1 MMKHISILLP
11 LLLALVC
18 LSAYGAES
26 GNEYRK
32 YDVRSGLSNNSVKS
46 ILQDRNGYVWLATKD
61 GLNKFN
67 SKDFEAFCS
76 SASGH
81 GLNIDDICEHIS
93 RNEIW
98 MASTGG
104 LFVFDAARDSTY
116 SVEPGGVH
124 IQNCNCLCY
133 GKDSCLWIGSNNG
146 LYRFNERLVEIRHYS
161 FCSDAERSPI
171 RIVKSLLVDE
181 TGNIYAGMESGLVR
195 YIPELDAFD
204 EPCRLRPGICLNGD
218 NIVTAMLQVSHRQI
232 LAGTQNGLVGV
243 LDTRNNT
250 FTESIV
256 RDKDGRGF
264 LCQGSTPSSR
274 NPRQRSC
281 SGPTAVCSHSIRPL
295 RPGQGRKDRSETR
308 VSIHSAR
315 TGRKACG
322 SGHISME
329 RAISRQSKA
338 RSAGSCPVML

>member
-1 MMKHISILLP
+1 MKHISILLP

-98 MASTGG
+98 MASTEG

-146 LYRFNERLVEIRHYS
+146 LYRFNERLGEIRHYS

-204 EPCRLRPGICLNGD
+204 ELCRLRPGICLNGD

-243 LDTRNNT
+243 FDTRNNT

-256 RDKDGRGF
+256 R
-264 LCQGSTPSSR
+264 
-274 NPRQRSC
+274 
-281 SGPTAVCSHSIRPL
+281 A
-295 RPGQGRKDRSETR
+295 
-308 VSIHSAR
+308 
-315 TGRKACG
+315 
-322 SGHISME
+322 
-329 RAISRQSKA
+329 
-338 RSAGSCPVML
+338 

>member
-98 MASTGG
+98 MASTEG

-146 LYRFNERLVEIRHYS
+146 LYRFNERLGEIRHYS

-181 TGNIYAGMESGLVR
+181 TGNIYAGM
-195 YIPELDAFD
+195 
-204 EPCRLRPGICLNGD
+204 
-218 NIVTAMLQVSHRQI
+218 
-232 LAGTQNGLVGV
+232 
-243 LDTRNNT
+243 
-250 FTESIV
+250 
-256 RDKDGRGF
+256 
-264 LCQGSTPSSR
+264 
-274 NPRQRSC
+274 
-281 SGPTAVCSHSIRPL
+281 
-295 RPGQGRKDRSETR
+295 
-308 VSIHSAR
+308 
-315 TGRKACG
+315 
-322 SGHISME
+322 
-329 RAISRQSKA
+329 
-338 RSAGSCPVML
+338 

>member
-98 MASTGG
+98 MASTEG
-104 LFVFDAARDSTY
+104 LPLFPSALLLL
-116 SVEPGGVH
+116 P
-124 IQNCNCLCY
+124 C
-133 GKDSCLWIGSNNG
+133 
-146 LYRFNERLVEIRHYS
+146 
-161 FCSDAERSPI
+161 FCPRS
-171 RIVKSLLVDE
+171 SL
-181 TGNIYAGMESGLVR
+181 
-195 YIPELDAFD
+195 
-204 EPCRLRPGICLNGD
+204 
-218 NIVTAMLQVSHRQI
+218 Q
-232 LAGTQNGLVGV
+232 
-243 LDTRNNT
+243 
-250 FTESIV
+250 
-256 RDKDGRGF
+256 
-264 LCQGSTPSSR
+264 SS
-274 NPRQRSC
+274 
-281 SGPTAVCSHSIRPL
+281 
-295 RPGQGRKDRSETR
+295 
-308 VSIHSAR
+308 
-315 TGRKACG
+315 
-322 SGHISME
+322 
-329 RAISRQSKA
+329 
-338 RSAGSCPVML
+338 